1 MPLSGKKET
10 KYCYFILVEDLCV
23 QSRVFPAGNI
33 AVISEAD
40 HLQNEAAEVGRRAKF
55 HLVEADV
62 YLTLEVASLRLLT
75 EQEAGFLQAV
85 SPSAQR
91 LNLYLEKT
99 ALQSAQQL
107 HVHDPVTVDYKSLS
121 LPGVIAYIG
130 SICDSAKL
138 SGTFFG
144 IELQVEV
151 EEDGKND
158 GTFGGK
164 QYFQCKKGHG
174 IFVPFNKVRRRRSIG
189 EAGQC
194 VGPGDGKAEDPPR
207 DHPVAPGD
215 RVVVCIE
222 ERMERGVVIDVI
234 DRGSAVLVN
243 FESDQKKGEELMM
256 QLTVPLSSVIRED
269 LFQPAGKMHPSAPRD
284 GELLVDGGFTRVPL
298 ENGGS
303 RSAHFFLGVSSVV
316 QIDMGKGQLMTGVIR
331 WMGYLPEMVG
341 EIAGVELDEDRGLSD
356 GTWKGHRYF
365 HCAPKRGIF
374 VRVES
379 CRPDTRFQSL
389 LINSENSQD
398 PGQSWNLESSV
409 VPIVTPPPRNEE
421 AVRVLEGR
429 MRGIQG
435 HCNSCYM
442 DTALFS
448 LFSCTLVLDSMLHK
462 STSPQ
467 CGHIQRILREEIVN
481 PLRRDGF
488 VDCKKVMNLRMELTA
503 GGSCAGFT
511 SEEKDPE
518 EFLNVIMQH
527 VLGLEPLLK
536 LRSAGHKEQECY
548 CHQIF
553 IDQDDDLT
561 VPTVQQLVEHS
572 FHSNQLKLAEVP
584 SCLIVQMPRFGKNYK
599 MFEKIIPSLELDIT
613 DLLWDSPR
621 ECCLCGDL
629 ATQECEECFKDKVFS
644 KTGLKQFCDI
654 CWHQVHSHPSR
665 HSHRSVQ
672 LECPRGFA
680 RSGKSPIP
688 REKMQLFAVLCIE
701 TSHYVS
707 FIKYGPE
714 DHHWMFFDSMSD
726 RHGGESGYN
735 IPTVMLCPEV
745 AKYTQRSAAQLAKEN
760 PRDMEGVA
768 KRQLCDAYMY
778 LYEHPRMAVYK

>member
-1 MPLSGKKET
+1 MMPLSSKKET
-10 KYCYFILVEDLCV
+10 KYRYFILMEDLSI
-23 QSRVFPAGNI
+23 QNRVFPAGNI
-33 AVISEAD
+33 AIVAEADFLQSEA
-40 HLQNEAAEVGRRAKF
+40 QGPSRRMKF
-55 HLVEADV
+55 HLVEAEV
-62 YLTLEVASLRLLT
+62 YPILELASLRELS
-75 EQEAGFLQAV
+75 EQEARFLQAV

-91 LNLYLEKT
+91 LDLYLEEATLAK
-99 ALQSAQQL
+99 AQLLQIS
-107 HVHDPVTVDYKSLS
+107 DPVIVDYKSQS
-121 LPGVIAYIG
+121 LPGVVAYIG
-130 SICDSAKL
+130 NICDSPKL

-144 IELQVEV
+144 IKLQRQVEL

-158 GTFGGK
+158 GTFNKK
-164 QYFQCKKGHG
+164 QYFQCERGHG
-174 IFVPFNKVRRRRSIG
+174 IFVPFHKVRRCWSIE
-189 EAGQC
+189 EAGKC
-194 VGPGDGKAEDPPR
+194 IGVGDGKMEDPLR
-207 DHPVAPGD
+207 DRPVSTGD
-215 RVVVCIE
+215 RVAVYLE
-222 ERMERGVVIDVI
+222 EGMERGLVIDVI
-234 DRGSAVLVN
+234 NEDSTVMVN
-243 FESDQKKGEELMM
+243 FKPDQAKGEELKMCVK
-256 QLTVPLSSVIRED
+256 VPLSSVIRED
-269 LFQPAGKMHPSAPRD
+269 LLRPAGTRD
-284 GELLVDGGFTRVPL
+284 GELVVDGGLKREPL
-298 ENGGS
+298 ENGG
-303 RSAHFFLGVSSVV
+303 RRPEHYLGVNSVV
-316 QIDMGKGQLMTGVIR
+316 QINMGKGALSTGVIQ
-331 WMGYLPEMVG
+331 WMGYLPGVAG

-356 GTWKGHRYF
+356 GTWQGHQYF
-365 HCAPKRGIF
+365 HCAAKRGIF

-379 CRPDTRFQSL
+379 CQPDIRFQSL
-389 LINSENSQD
+389 LITPENSQD
-398 PGQSWNLESSV
+398 PQRSGNRESHV
-409 VPIVTPPPRNEE
+409 VPVVIPPPRNGE

-462 STSPQ
+462 ATNPQ
-467 CGHIQRILREEIVN
+467 CRHIQRILREEIVN

-488 VDCKKVMNLRMELTA
+488 VDCKKVMNLRRELTA

-536 LRSAGHKEQECY
+536 LRSAGHKDQECY

-621 ECCLCGDL
+621 ECCVCGEL
-629 ATQECEECFKDKVFS
+629 ATQECEECFKDKLFS
-644 KTGLKQFCDI
+644 KTGLKQFCDV
-654 CWHQVHSHPSR
+654 CWRQVHSHSSR
-665 HSHRSVQ
+665 CSHRSMK
-672 LECPRGFA
+672 LKCPEEFVHSR
-680 RSGKSPIP
+680 KSQVP

-707 FIKYGPE
+707 FIKYGLE

-735 IPTVMLCPEV
+735 IPTVTLCPEV
-745 AKYTQRSAAQLAKEN
+745 AKYAKRSAAQLVKDH

>member
-1 MPLSGKKET
+1 MLSPWTRVWLATMPSSGKKET
-10 KYCYFILVEDLCV
+10 KYCYFILVEDLSI

-33 AVISEAD
+33 AIIPEAD
-40 HLQNEAAEVGRRAKF
+40 YLQNEAVELGRRAKF

-75 EQEAGFLQAV
+75 VQEAGFLQAV

-164 QYFQCKKGHG
+164 QYFQCNRGHG

-189 EAGQC
+189 EAGQF
-194 VGPGDGKAEDPPR
+194 VGPGDGKVEDPLR
-207 DHPVAPGD
+207 DHPVGPGD
-215 RVVVCIE
+215 RVAVCME

-243 FESDQKKGEELMM
+243 IELDQVKGEELKMP
-256 QLTVPLSSVIRED
+256 LTVPLSSVMRED
-269 LFQPAGKMHPSAPRD
+269 LLRPAGKMHPSAPRD

-303 RSAHFFLGVSSVV
+303 RSAHFLGVSSVV

-374 VRVES
+374 VRLES

-389 LINSENSQD
+389 LITSENSQD
-398 PGQSWNLESSV
+398 PGQSWNPESSV

-462 STSPQ
+462 SISPQ
-467 CGHIQRILREEIVN
+467 CRHIQRILREEIVN

-572 FHSNQLKLAEVP
+572 FHSNQLKLAEV
-584 SCLIVQMPRFGKNYK
+584 
-599 MFEKIIPSLELDIT
+599 
-613 DLLWDSPR
+613 
-621 ECCLCGDL
+621 
-629 ATQECEECFKDKVFS
+629 
-644 KTGLKQFCDI
+644 
-654 CWHQVHSHPSR
+654 
-665 HSHRSVQ
+665 
-672 LECPRGFA
+672 
-680 RSGKSPIP
+680 SG
-688 REKMQLFAVLCIE
+688 Q
-701 TSHYVS
+701 
-707 FIKYGPE
+707 
-714 DHHWMFFDSMSD
+714 
-726 RHGGESGYN
+726 
-735 IPTVMLCPEV
+735 
-745 AKYTQRSAAQLAKEN
+745 
-760 PRDMEGVA
+760 
-768 KRQLCDAYMY
+768 
-778 LYEHPRMAVYK
+778 

>member
-1 MPLSGKKET
+1 MMPLSSKKET
-10 KYCYFILVEDLCV
+10 KYRYFILMEDLSI
-23 QSRVFPAGNI
+23 QNRVFPAGNI
-33 AVISEAD
+33 AIVAEADFLQSEA
-40 HLQNEAAEVGRRAKF
+40 QGPSRRMKF
-55 HLVEADV
+55 HLVEAEV
-62 YLTLEVASLRLLT
+62 YPILELASLRELS
-75 EQEAGFLQAV
+75 EQEARFLQAV

-91 LNLYLEKT
+91 LDLYLEEATLAK
-99 ALQSAQQL
+99 AQLLQIS
-107 HVHDPVTVDYKSLS
+107 DPVIVDYKSQS
-121 LPGVIAYIG
+121 LPGVVAYIG
-130 SICDSAKL
+130 NICDSPKL

-144 IELQVEV
+144 IKLQRQVEL

-158 GTFGGK
+158 GTFNKK
-164 QYFQCKKGHG
+164 QYFQCERGHG
-174 IFVPFNKVRRRRSIG
+174 IFVPFHKVRRCWSIE
-189 EAGQC
+189 EAGKC
-194 VGPGDGKAEDPPR
+194 IGVGDGKMEDPLR
-207 DHPVAPGD
+207 DRPVSTGD
-215 RVVVCIE
+215 RVAVYLE
-222 ERMERGVVIDVI
+222 EGMERGLVIDVI
-234 DRGSAVLVN
+234 NEDSTVMVN
-243 FESDQKKGEELMM
+243 FKPDQAKGEELKMCVK
-256 QLTVPLSSVIRED
+256 VPLSSVIRED
-269 LFQPAGKMHPSAPRD
+269 LLRPAGSMYPSAWNR
-284 GELLVDGGFTRVPL
+284 
-298 ENGGS
+298 
-303 RSAHFFLGVSSVV
+303 
-316 QIDMGKGQLMTGVIR
+316 
-331 WMGYLPEMVG
+331 
-341 EIAGVELDEDRGLSD
+341 
-356 GTWKGHRYF
+356 
-365 HCAPKRGIF
+365 
-374 VRVES
+374 ES
-379 CRPDTRFQSL
+379 H
-389 LINSENSQD
+389 
-398 PGQSWNLESSV
+398 V
-409 VPIVTPPPRNEE
+409 VPVVIPPPRNGE

-462 STSPQ
+462 ATNPQ
-467 CGHIQRILREEIVN
+467 CRHIQRILREEIVN

-488 VDCKKVMNLRMELTA
+488 VDCKKVMNLRRELTA

-536 LRSAGHKEQECY
+536 LRSAGHKDQECY

-621 ECCLCGDL
+621 ECCVCGEL
-629 ATQECEECFKDKVFS
+629 ATQECEECFKDKLFS
-644 KTGLKQFCDI
+644 KTGLKQFCDV
-654 CWHQVHSHPSR
+654 CWRQVHSHSSR
-665 HSHRSVQ
+665 CSHRSMK
-672 LECPRGFA
+672 LKCPEEFVHSR
-680 RSGKSPIP
+680 KSQVP

-707 FIKYGPE
+707 FIKYGLE

-735 IPTVMLCPEV
+735 IPTVTLCPEV
-745 AKYTQRSAAQLAKEN
+745 AKYAKRSAAQLVKDH